1 MESQI
6 SATRAAREFSDLL
19 NRVTYRGEAFVV
31 RRGGRPVCRIVPA
44 GPSKCTLADLV
55 EFLRST
61 PKPDPGYWDD
71 LEEVIRT
78 QPPAPKAP
86 R

>member
-31 RRGGRPVCRIVPA
+31 RRGGRPVCRVP
-44 GPSKCTLADLV
+44 PV
-55 EFLRST
+55 H
-61 PKPDPGYWDD
+61 
-71 LEEVIRT
+71 T
-78 QPPAPKAP
+78 QARP
-86 R
+86 RLLG